1 MKYLKILLVTFI
13 MLLSLNLVACGD
25 APAEQP
31 KEPTID
37 EKITAG
43 MTYDEVI
50 EIVGGYGN

>member
-37 EKITAG
+37 EKITA
-43 MTYDEVI
+43 
-50 EIVGGYGN
+50 